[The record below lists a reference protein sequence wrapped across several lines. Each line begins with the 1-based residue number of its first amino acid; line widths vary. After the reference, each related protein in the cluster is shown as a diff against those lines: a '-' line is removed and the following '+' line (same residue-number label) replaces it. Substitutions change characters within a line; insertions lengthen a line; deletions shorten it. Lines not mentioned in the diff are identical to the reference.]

1 MEDDDDTRE
10 YLANELSAHFAVTTY
25 TNGKD
30 ALAGI
35 LLHVPSL
42 VVSDIMMPEMDGIT
56 LCSRLKTNINTNHI
70 PVILLT
76 AKDTEEDRMSGIGM
90 GADAYISK
98 PFNLD
103 ILRHTV
109 LNLLASRN
117 VMKVKFTGNES
128 HEDEI
133 ETISMQSADDKLMKR
148 IIAIINKNLSN
159 SDLTVDDIAQ
169 EVGLSRVHLYR
180 KMKELTNQ
188 SPHQFIRNIRVRQAA
203 RLLKSGR
210 YKVSEIMYACGFP
223 NATAFNNGFKA
234 VYGISPREYMKKM

>member
-1 MEDDDDTRE
+1 MNNNIYGIDFGTC
-10 YLANELSAHFAVTTY
+10 NFKVFCKPTGKILSE
-25 TNGKD
+25 K
-30 ALAGI
+30 
-35 LLHVPSL
+35 
-42 VVSDIMMPEMDGIT
+42 
-56 LCSRLKTNINTNHI
+56 NT
-70 PVILLT
+70 
-76 AKDTEEDRMSGIGM
+76 
-90 GADAYISK
+90 
-98 PFNLD
+98 
-103 ILRHTV
+103 
-109 LNLLASRN
+109 
-117 VMKVKFTGNES
+117 
-128 HEDEI
+128 
-133 ETISMQSADDKLMKR
+133 
-148 IIAIINKNLSN
+148 IAIINKNLSN